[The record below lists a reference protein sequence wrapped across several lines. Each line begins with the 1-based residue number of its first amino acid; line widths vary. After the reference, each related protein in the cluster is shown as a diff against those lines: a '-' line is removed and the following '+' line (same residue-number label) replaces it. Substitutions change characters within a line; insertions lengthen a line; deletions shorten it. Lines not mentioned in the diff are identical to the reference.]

1 MTQFKNQ
8 ANTLRRLS
16 TILKE
21 AIKNGNKGE
30 SIGTVLLKA
39 MDLERRPGNL
49 VEFFEILNKA
59 EYDARRIKK
68 IEDIDIYIKALEDLK
83 DLFIATPVWSLNW
96 GEMASKINNANLVIP
111 VISLASYFDIE
122 NPTKILD
129 EEFLKELNDKFQSF
143 INEVDNSE
151 FSGDFRIFITN
162 KIEDIL
168 IAVNR
173 YKIDGTEGLEK
184 AAKLFVYDLVVREF
198 NLKEEDKKNALFQK
212 IKAAGMALVLYI
224 VPKPYGTI
232 SVVPDI
238 NQYWVPQIQKFLE
251 GSEQIE
257 KIIYDE
263 PNMSEVFKKIS
274 NIFSPD

>member
-30 SIGTVLLKA
+30 NIGTVLLKA
-39 MDLERRPGNL
+39 MDLERRAGNL

-59 EYDARRIKK
+59 EYDAKRIKR

-83 DLFIATPVWSLNW
+83 DLFITTPIWSLNW
-96 GEMASKINNANLVIP
+96 GEMASKINNANLIIP

-129 EEFLKELNDKFQSF
+129 EDFLKELNNKFQSF

-151 FSGDFRIFITN
+151 FSDDFRIIITN

-168 IAVNR
+168 RAINR
-173 YKIDGTEGLEK
+173 YNIDGTEGLEK
-184 AAKLFVYDLVVREF
+184 AAKLFVYDLVLREF

-238 NQYWVPQIQKFLE
+238 NQYWVPQIQKLLE